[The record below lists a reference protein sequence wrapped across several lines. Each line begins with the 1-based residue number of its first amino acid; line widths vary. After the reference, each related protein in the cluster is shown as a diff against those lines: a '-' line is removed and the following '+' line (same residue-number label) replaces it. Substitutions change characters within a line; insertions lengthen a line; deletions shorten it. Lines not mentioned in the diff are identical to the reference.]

1 MIFRETGLSIF
12 ERRSCARARSGKPDS
27 GFYETVMLKH
37 STSSSNPAAGRGQGA
52 LDYTK
57 GWTPSEV
64 QRPWQDRRML
74 ISKCDQH
81 LAILRMVFAFRGD
94 RSFVKP

>member
-1 MIFRETGLSIF
+1 
-12 ERRSCARARSGKPDS
+12 
-27 GFYETVMLKH
+27 MLKH

-52 LDYTK
+52 LDYPK

-74 ISKCDQH
+74 ISTCDQH
-81 LAILRMVFAFRGD
+81 LAILRMVFAFQAPCFRETMKED
-94 RSFVKP
+94 HNVQ